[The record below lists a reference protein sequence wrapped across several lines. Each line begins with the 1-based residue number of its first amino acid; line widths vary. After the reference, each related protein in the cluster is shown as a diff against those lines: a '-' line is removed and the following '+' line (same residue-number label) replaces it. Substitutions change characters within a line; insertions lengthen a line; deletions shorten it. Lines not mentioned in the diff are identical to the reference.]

1 MASRSGN
8 WGVVCSVAEWFSA
21 NRNRVRPLAAVRLG
35 ETVEWDES
43 ALLLLCCTE
52 KQNNDQRANMS
63 DVYVQKVDTRY
74 RLPHSLQAEQRR
86 LDQLTRS
93 VVEIA
98 CTQAITRLGL
108 SEDSELC
115 LRNVFV
121 PVSLRLSEADKSLV
135 DKWSA
140 VLADEIAETI
150 RRGSTRLA
158 VVYQSRRQALIDL
171 VQSVAQG
178 DLRRRW
184 AWRQLGL
191 WQSAGE
197 PSERLAFVELV
208 RALCDQ
214 AEMIVPVFSALV
226 ASGELPHIAR
236 RLTQEQ
242 WQALAGAALFEH
254 HASDFLDQPGVAF
267 SSSVARE
274 VWRVIERSSIFRSVA
289 SSLRLA
295 ETSESIRRSIAV
307 LAVLEVKP
315 LLIRSKS
322 AAMLINGIVEV
333 TSSRPQILSDAAT
346 DEANT
351 SQVSRS
357 ASAGSKIVQSDT
369 VGPVESA
376 RHLAGTEQS
385 HVGGTEQSHVAQ
397 SHVGGSEQ
405 SFDTHAESWSE
416 RREERK
422 PLDLRQ
428 RACTRFGGLLF
439 LIPVLEDLN
448 IPELILEHSVLGERD
463 FQWVLHQLAQAILE
477 LAPGDPA
484 ALAFAGLAP
493 NAKPPS
499 VDESVAS
506 DDETTSL
513 RELVARISERLH
525 SLLELDAETD
535 VIEFVCLRHAEVVAD
550 PGWIE
555 VRLSLDEVSPEIRRA
570 GLDLDPGYVSWLGVV
585 VKFIYE

>member
-1 MASRSGN
+1 
-8 WGVVCSVAEWFSA
+8 
-21 NRNRVRPLAAVRLG
+21 
-35 ETVEWDES
+35 
-43 ALLLLCCTE
+43 
-52 KQNNDQRANMS
+52 MS

-74 RLPHSLQAEQRR
+74 RLPHSLRSEQRR
-86 LDQLTRS
+86 LDGLTRT
-93 VVEIA
+93 VVETA

-108 SEDSELC
+108 SEESELC

-121 PVSLRLSEADKSLV
+121 PVSLRLSDADKSLV

-171 VQSVAQG
+171 AQSVARG

-191 WQSAGE
+191 WQSSGE
-197 PSERLAFVELV
+197 PSERLALVELV
-208 RALCDQ
+208 RALCNQ

-226 ASGELPHIAR
+226 ASGELPRLAR

-242 WQALAGAALFEH
+242 WQALAGAALLENN
-254 HASDFLDQPGVAF
+254 AADLLEQPGVAL

-274 VWRVIERSSIFRSVA
+274 VWRVLERSSIFRSVA

-295 ETSESIRRSIAV
+295 ESSESIRRSFAV
-307 LAVLEVKP
+307 LAVLEVQP

-322 AAMLINGIVEV
+322 APVLINGIAEL
-333 TSSRPQILSDAAT
+333 TSSRPQILSDAAPY
-346 DEANT
+346 EANT
-351 SQVSRS
+351 RQVSRS
-357 ASAGSKIVQSDT
+357 TRAGSKIVQPNI

-376 RHLAGTEQS
+376 
-385 HVGGTEQSHVAQ
+385 SHVAGSED
-397 SHVGGSEQ
+397 SHVAGSED
-405 SFDTHAESWSE
+405 SFDTRAESWSE
-416 RREERK
+416 PREERK

-428 RACTRFGGLLF
+428 RAFTRFGGLLF
-439 LIPVLEDLN
+439 LLPILEDLN
-448 IPELILEHSVLGERD
+448 IPESVLEHPVLGARD
-463 FQWVLHQLAQAILE
+463 FQWVLHQLALAILK

-499 VDESVAS
+499 VDEDVANEI
-506 DDETTSL
+506 ETTAL
-513 RELVARISERLH
+513 RELVVRISERLH
-525 SLLELDAETD
+525 SLLEFDAEID
-535 VIEFVCLRHAEVVAD
+535 AIEFVCLRHAEIVAD

-555 VRLSLDEVSPEIRRA
+555 VRLSLDDVSPEIRRA